1 MTQTTKPELY
11 AYLNWKSQAEYE
23 LKLAVKTNNQKYIQ
37 DSKDTIARLEE
48 NYKDVYFSGSYNH
61 NGFWTLTLFYEQ
73 EEQPIKTLDWSG
85 IDISFDMA
93 DNGQLSLFSG
103 SQKGGRVCANGI
115 CADQPG
121 FDGVKVTYR
130 TFF

>member
-1 MTQTTKPELY
+1 MT
-11 AYLNWKSQAEYE
+11 A
-23 LKLAVKTNNQKYIQ
+23 
-37 DSKDTIARLEE
+37 EE
-48 NYKDVYFSGSYNH
+48 NYKDIYFSSSYNH